1 MNGPNGSSD
10 YEDGLLPD
18 GKDFGRGESKD
29 FPVIHLEDA
38 IEIARRVKDLG
49 DSADMASMERILG
62 IKGGALARKLAST
75 RRWGLIEGKGQLKL
89 TNLAKDIFFY
99 VKDDQPAAARIRAF
113 FGIPMFKELYETYS
127 REGAL
132 PRDDILRNLVIA
144 KYGLNER
151 DASTVTNIIKR
162 SIATFVP
169 LLRPSALG
177 MGSMPDQPRHLPQQ
191 QGQLVAN
198 QIGVPAQSAQTDL
211 QIRPVQVEM
220 ETKPSPMDR
229 PASLNSMMLYD
240 ASRCLGRM
248 EEMARKVEVIRP
260 TKDEL
265 LAVLTDAMSVS
276 TSFNRLHYVLQ
287 ITIEELKSG
296 DIDTMTVLKRLKF
309 FSQSLEED
317 CNLSK
322 TQ

>member
-1 MNGPNGSSD
+1 MDGSDSSSD
-10 YEDGLLPD
+10 IGQ
-18 GKDFGRGESKD
+18 DFTANRIDSGRGESKE

-49 DSADMASMERILG
+49 DSADMASMERVLG

-75 RRWGLIEGKGQLKL
+75 RRWGLIEGKGRIKL

-99 VKDDQPAAARIRAF
+99 VSDEQPAAARIRAF
-113 FGIPMFKELYETYS
+113 FGISMFKELYETYS
-127 REGAL
+127 REGSL

-151 DASTVTNIIKR
+151 DAATVSNIIKR
-162 SIATFVP
+162 SVATFVP

-177 MGSMPDQPRHLPQQ
+177 IPAVPNHPQIVPQ
-191 QGQLVAN
+191 KTITMAGN
-198 QIGVPAQSAQTDL
+198 QIPAIQQPYQAQVPP
-211 QIRPVQVEM
+211 QIPLEREV
-220 ETKPSPMDR
+220 KPPSLDK
-229 PASLNSMMLYD
+229 PATLNGRMLYD

-265 LAVLTDAMSVS
+265 VAVLTDAMSVS

-287 ITIEELKSG
+287 ITIEEIKSG